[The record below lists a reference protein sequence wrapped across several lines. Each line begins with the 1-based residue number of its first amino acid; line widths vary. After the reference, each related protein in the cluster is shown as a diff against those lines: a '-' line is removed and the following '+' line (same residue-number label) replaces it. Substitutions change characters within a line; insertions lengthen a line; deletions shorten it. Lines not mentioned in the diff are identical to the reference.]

1 MEVEEALVEEGVTV
15 AVEELL
21 EGAAV
26 EVVMVV
32 MVVEEED
39 LVAQEV
45 ERVVA
50 VAADRYTIRT

>member
-45 ERVVA
+45 GRVVA